1 MALPGRADFDS
12 ELRPDLDRYLATDT
26 MEAIERA
33 KLFHL
38 AWDISCSAFG
48 SRQLHY
54 ERFFAG
60 DAVRNAQILI
70 NIYDRDPRHSD
81 GARVHGAGRFG
92 LEKSTPWPAA
102 TS

>member
-12 ELRPDLDRYLATDT
+12 DLRPDLDRYLATDT

-38 AWDISCSAFG
+38 AWDVSCSAFG

-60 DAVRNAQILI
+60 DAVRNA
-70 NIYDRDPRHSD
+70 
-81 GARVHGAGRFG
+81 RFSPT
-92 LEKSTPWPAA
+92 STTANPLSRWS
-102 TS
+102 TNS